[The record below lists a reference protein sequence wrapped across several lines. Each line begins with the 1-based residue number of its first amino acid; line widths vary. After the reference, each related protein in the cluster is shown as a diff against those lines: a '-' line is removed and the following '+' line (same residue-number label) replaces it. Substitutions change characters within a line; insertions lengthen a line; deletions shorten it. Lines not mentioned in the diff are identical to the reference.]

1 MFKYISK
8 FFFSLSESTAVQSV
22 ASSIESAIESSPLE
36 SVASSPETTGTSI
49 NIDFNP
55 MNFVNNLTY
64 LAKGLIGI
72 FIVIGIIMLI
82 TVILNKLPS
91 GKNKKDD

>member
-1 MFKYISK
+1 MFKYISN
-8 FFFSLSESTAVQSV
+8 FFTSLSAAPSTDP
-22 ASSIESAIESSPLE
+22 AS
-36 SVASSPETTGTSI
+36 TGAPI

-91 GKNKKDD
+91 GKNKKDE